1 MADKFTTREPQN
13 AASLELKSFTGN
25 VLLLRG
31 TQSSSVRVGEKLE
44 SGDVLQVASASSV
57 TLVLGDGRLWFSADE
72 QTLVLSDENI
82 ALIEQQAGQE
92 NNPLAGVD
100 ALAETGNIIFTAEGK
115 NPIDVK
121 PEIGDVSNS
130 IARATR
136 LERDAVDD
144 ATLDGDRLLTLDA
157 ETSGLV
163 ELPSNVAGESR
174 VHDDALTGL
183 AGAVQND
190 SALTARGN
198 YTLSQQGDRDLFVW
212 GEAVSAD
219 SETPAVD
226 ILSGFTLG
234 PAGDVLDLS
243 DLLVGEDAASVSN
256 YLAFSV
262 VTGDSIIAVDA
273 QGKGDFER
281 SYKVVLEGI
290 DVSLLGD
297 SNATIASKLISDGN
311 LQIDL

>member
-1 MADKFTTREPQN
+1 MLDHDRINQ
-13 AASLELKSFTGN
+13 
-25 VLLLRG
+25 V
-31 TQSSSVRVGEKLE
+31 QSGVVIKVSSVEGDVVLQGIAHTKPARPGDKLE
-44 SGDVLQVASASSV
+44 RGDVLQVASASSV

-183 AGAVQND
+183 TGAVQND
-190 SALTARGN
+190 IALTARGN